1 MQSQWMFMMSFLL
14 LLSWTATAEQFY
26 VAPSGSTSCPEDPC
40 HTLTDVVLN
49 PSQYFASDT
58 IIVFLPGNH
67 QTNIS
72 RHFSVLIKNV
82 RNISMI
88 GYDNTNSDSKSVIQC
103 TGSLG
108 FAFINVTT
116 LKIGKLSFIFC
127 GAKIS
132 SEFTIRNFP
141 IQGSRMTLYFLRT
154 TNITLSG
161 VVINNSTEAGL
172 LGINMFGIS
181 NISHTIFNGNRPNC
195 LIIFQQ
201 YFKLKVIP
209 STHLN
214 IINSQVMFGKIPN
227 RLQTYHHWGAT
238 GLGIFLAQTTFNVH
252 IHITNVTTCSNI
264 RKKSWYGNLRFVIE
278 NWECRC
284 SLIQV
289 KQLAN
294 TNRMEEND
302 KTQLRLKSI
311 NKKSA
316 HIADCKCSIPAEE
329 ENIVQISDSYFEGVK
344 IRMDTET
351 KYCDIRLKLW
361 NITMHNNMIRISR
374 MRSVEIQDINFN
386 ESTVMFIDDSN
397 IAVSGRCCFMHI
409 MFYWDL

>member
-1 MQSQWMFMMSFLL
+1 MFMMSFLL

-26 VAPSGSTSCPEDPC
+26 IVPSNSTSCPKDPC

-49 PSQYFASDT
+49 PPQYFTPDT
-58 IIVFLPGNH
+58 TIVFLPGNH
-67 QTNIS
+67 QTNII
-72 RHFSVLIKNV
+72 RHFSVLIKDV

-88 GYDNTNSDSKSVIQC
+88 GYDNTNSDSKSVIHC
-103 TGSLG
+103 TGSMG

-132 SEFTIRNFP
+132 SDFTITNFP

-154 TNITLSG
+154 TNITLSE

-172 LGINMFGIS
+172 LGINMFGLS

-209 STHLN
+209 YTHLS
-214 IINSQVMFGKIPN
+214 IINSQVMFGKIPE
-227 RLQTYHHWGAT
+227 RLQTYHKWGAT

-252 IHITNVTTCSNI
+252 IHITNITTCSNM
-264 RKKSWYGNLRFVIE
+264 RKKRWYGNLRFVIE
-278 NWECRC
+278 NWECQC

-289 KQLAN
+289 KQVTN
-294 TNRMEEND
+294 TNTVEKD
-302 KTQLRLKSI
+302 KTQLYLQSI
-311 NKKSA
+311 SKKS
-316 HIADCKCSIPAEE
+316 HRIAGCKCSKPAEE
-329 ENIVQISDSYFEGVK
+329 ENIVQISDSHFEGVG
-344 IRMDTET
+344 IRMDADK
-351 KYCDIRLKLW
+351 KYCDIRNSLVCLL
-361 NITMHNNMIRISR
+361 NHSSLN
-374 MRSVEIQDINFN
+374 
-386 ESTVMFIDDSN
+386 
-397 IAVSGRCCFMHI
+397 
-409 MFYWDL
+409 